1 MRSGRLHDAWYDA
14 LMIPNLTYPQ
24 LSAILQT
31 VFAPQPGERDLTFLV
46 DLPDEHLP
54 DTSEWVDR
62 RRIAVEWFSM
72 LRLHI
77 EKWPFRAVNFATY
90 RNVGS
95 NNANLPETVEIA
107 ASASAKDDTLPLS
120 DALLGQVLERT
131 SVVIAPT
138 QLSATAPLKVLSRVY
153 PFRGAT
159 LPNFL
164 RVMMPALGLNYQEV
178 DARVR
183 QLQTRM
189 DRAEG
194 AEINLNANGAMY
206 PIFLDL
212 RYRTGIASG
221 GLIRSLG
228 TVGNLPSGE
237 AYIVPYEGEREGEPS
252 ATAGVLPVEFGEELV
267 LFMVDRNR
275 CVNVMTSG
283 PRSREQK
290 RKLTDEPAYGNLAEL
305 GIGVLGEWG
314 ISAVGST
321 LLDEKLGL
329 HVAFGRSD
337 HFGGATGPEA
347 FNDPANVTHIDWV
360 YVPSVQPNI
369 KVESLTFRYPDGSKE
384 PIMRDNVIII

>member
-1 MRSGRLHDAWYDA
+1 
-14 LMIPNLTYPQ
+14 MIPNLTYSQ

-54 DTSEWVDR
+54 DTSDWVDR

-72 LRLHI
+72 VRSHI
-77 EKWPFRAVNFATY
+77 EQWPFRALNFATY

-95 NNANLPETVEIA
+95 NNASLPDTVEIA
-107 ASASAKDDTLPLS
+107 ASASVTHDTLPLR
-120 DALLGQVLERT
+120 DATLGEVLERT
-131 SVVIAPT
+131 SVVIALT
-138 QLSATAPLKVLSRVY
+138 QLSATAPLKVLSRTY

-164 RVMMPALGLNYQEV
+164 RVMIPALGLDYQNV

-194 AEINLNANGAMY
+194 AEVHFNANGVMY

-212 RYRTGIASG
+212 RYRAGIASG

-252 ATAGVLPVEFGEELV
+252 TTAGVLPIEFGDEIV
-267 LFMVDRNR
+267 LFMVDGNR
-275 CVNVMTSG
+275 CVDVMSSG
-283 PRSREQK
+283 QKSDEQK
-290 RKLTDEPAYGNLAEL
+290 KKLTDEPAYGNLAEL

-314 ISAVGST
+314 ITAVGST

-329 HVAFGRSD
+329 HIAFGRSD

-360 YVPSVQPNI
+360 YVPSVQPNVR
-369 KVESLTFRYPDGSKE
+369 VESLAFRYADGSKE
-384 PIMRDNVIII
+384 TIMRDNAIVI